1 MRSTTPYGMASAP
14 HGMLPYHPE
23 DPKILTIRSFGIDLE
38 PR

>member
-1 MRSTTPYGMASAP
+1 MRSTTPLGMASAP

-23 DPKILTIRSFGIDLE
+23 GPKTLLIRSFGTGLE